1 MQKSCFYI
9 LFWLLIT
16 KGNFKNQYL
25 REKQFLIA
33 YILTQTFY
41 SSYVP
46 VHKVKDVIVNLSSIL
61 KAKIDVLEE
70 YQTLIRLVVEN

>member
-16 KGNFKNQYL
+16 KCNFKNQYL

-41 SSYVP
+41 SSYEDVE
-46 VHKVKDVIVNLSSIL
+46 DVIVNLSSIL

-70 YQTLIRLVVEN
+70 YQTLIRLLVEN